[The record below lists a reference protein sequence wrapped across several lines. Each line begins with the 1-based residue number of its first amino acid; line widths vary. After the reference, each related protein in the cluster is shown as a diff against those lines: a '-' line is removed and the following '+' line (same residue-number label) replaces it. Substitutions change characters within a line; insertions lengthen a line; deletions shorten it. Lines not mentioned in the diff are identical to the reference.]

1 MIKQAYEDLT
11 KINLLDFHEKS
22 ILVLG
27 AGYIAEEYV
36 IALSKLKIKN
46 ITILGNTKKNLQKFK
61 RFSNVKIISGG
72 YEKNLSKITKKDL
85 VIIALPIPKL
95 ILAAK
100 KVIDYGHDKIL
111 IEKPGSV
118 FKKELIEFE
127 KLMKKENIF
136 IAYNRFFY
144 PGFHKLKLLSE
155 NEGGI
160 TSCKFDFTE
169 WLHTIE
175 VKKYDK
181 DVCERWGIS
190 NSLHVISMVI
200 GLIGFPKKISA
211 YQFGSIK
218 WHPTGSIF
226 VGSGLS
232 ENEIPFSYHANWGG
246 GGRWG
251 IEVVTRENVYRLTPL
266 EKLFVSKKG
275 STEWKKIQLQKS
287 FLGVKEGVAEEIA
300 TILNDKLNKKIGMIN
315 LKDAIKFN
323 RIAEEIFG
331 YKDKG
336 KNKIR

>member
-46 ITILGNTKKNLQKFK
+46 ITVLGNTRKNLQKFR
-61 RFSNVKIISGG
+61 RFSNVKIVSGG
-72 YEKNLSKITKKDL
+72 YEKKLSKITKKDL

-95 ILAAK
+95 IPAAR
-100 KVIDYGHDKIL
+100 KVIEYGHDKIL

-118 FKKELIEFE
+118 FKKELIELE
-127 KLMKKENIF
+127 KLIKKEKII

-155 NEGGI
+155 NDGGI

-175 VKKYDK
+175 VKKYDNE
-181 DVCERWGIS
+181 VCRRWGIS

-200 GLIGFPKKISA
+200 GLIGFPKKIST

-218 WHPTGSIF
+218 WHPTGSVF

-232 ENEIPFSYHANWGG
+232 ENNIPFSYHANWGG

-251 IEVVTRENVYRLTPL
+251 IEVITKENIYRLTPL

-275 STEWKKIQLQKS
+275 SIEWKEISLQKS
-287 FLGVKEGVAEEIA
+287 FSGVKEGIAEEIA
-300 TILNDKLNKKIGMIN
+300 IILNDKLNKKIGMIN

-323 RIAEEIFG
+323 RIAEKIFG
-331 YKDKG
+331 YKD
-336 KNKIR
+336 